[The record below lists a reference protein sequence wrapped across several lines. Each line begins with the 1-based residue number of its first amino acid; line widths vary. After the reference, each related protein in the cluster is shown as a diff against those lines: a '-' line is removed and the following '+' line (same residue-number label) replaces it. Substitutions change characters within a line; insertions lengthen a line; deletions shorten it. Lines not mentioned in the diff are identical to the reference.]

1 MTRKEAIVNN
11 GWVKLYRR
19 VLDKKWF
26 KYDHNLFIVFMWLLM
41 VVDRHTGKY
50 TLGRFYCKEVGMK
63 PSTFR
68 NALQRL
74 KDCGILDI
82 KSNNKYSEVQ
92 IVKWSLYQSP
102 EEQLDRSQDNK
113 RTTRG
118 QQEDTKQEE
127 RIENREIIHKNVLVK
142 TRNFGN
148 LDINECQKYFLEVM
162 KIPLED
168 GSSKWNRIYWSNMI
182 KEGGRGVDGVKRLID
197 LAGNDEWFKNN
208 ITSSKDLWKNRVKL
222 ISRVRG
228 SVVKVAVMPKEV
240 V

>member
-1 MTRKEAIVNN
+1 MNE
-11 GWVKLYRR
+11 GWVKLYRK
-19 VLDKKWF
+19 VLDKKWLR
-26 KYDHNLFIVFMWLLM
+26 YDHNLYIVFMWLLM
-41 VVDRHTGKY
+41 VVDRRTGKY
-50 TLGRFYCKEVGMK
+50 TLGRFYCKEIGMK

-92 IVKWSLYQSP
+92 IVKWSLHQST
-102 EEQLDRSQDNK
+102 EDKMDTSEDNK

-142 TRNFGN
+142 TQEFGR

-162 KIPLED
+162 KLPIED
-168 GSSKWNRIYWSNMI
+168 GSTKWNRIYWSNMI
-182 KEGGRGVDGVKRLID
+182 KEGGRGVMGVKGLID
-197 LAGNDEWFKNN
+197 LASQDDWFRNN

-222 ISRVRG
+222 VARKRG
-228 SVVKVAVMPKEV
+228 SVPKMAVMPKEV